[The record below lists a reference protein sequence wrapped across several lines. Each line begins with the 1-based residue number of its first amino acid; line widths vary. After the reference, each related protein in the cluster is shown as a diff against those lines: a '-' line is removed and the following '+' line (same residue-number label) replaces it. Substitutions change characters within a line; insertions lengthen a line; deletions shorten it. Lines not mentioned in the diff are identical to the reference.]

1 MPTKQPIDILMTTY
15 FRKDFTKKCLDY
27 LIERT
32 KYPFRMIVVDNGST
46 DGTREL
52 LQDYE
57 KQYPAIFKRV
67 ILLNENKG
75 LQASKMIGMDYVESE
90 YFVNTD
96 NDVLPP
102 LLEPDWLSQLLDII
116 KRNPNYGAISCRPQ
130 KMIGVGP
137 IFAGAREVVS
147 NNMAGGHLRIMN
159 TKAVRDVG
167 GWRTDFENRNE
178 EREICGKL
186 IKAGFEIGFATDI
199 RCYHLFGDEE
209 DKKTQGQPNWGYP
222 ADVPHYHRE
231 GARIYA
237 TDDEV
242 DPITFVPK
250 IKYNE

>member
-1 MPTKQPIDILMTTY
+1 MPQETIDILITCY
-15 FRKDFTKKCLDY
+15 FRKHFTQKVLDY

-32 KYPFRMIVVDNGST
+32 KHPFRIIIVDNGST
-46 DGTREL
+46 DGTREMV
-52 LQDYE
+52 QEYQT
-57 KQYPAIFKRV
+57 KYPGIFKKV
-67 ILLNENKG
+67 ILLPSNIG
-75 LQASKMIGMDYVESE
+75 LQASKMVGMDFVESE

-102 LLEPDWLSQLLDII
+102 LLDPDWLSQQLDLI
-116 KRNPNYGAISCRPQ
+116 KRHPEYAAIACRPQ

-137 IFAGAREVVS
+137 IFKEAKEVVS

-167 GWRTDFENRNE
+167 GWLTTFENRAE

-186 IKAGFEIGFATDI
+186 IRAGFKIGFATNI

-242 DPITFVPK
+242 DPLTFEPK